1 MYHANAYV
9 IRRATQAD
17 AAALRILAELDSQSV
32 PTGDV
37 LLGEI
42 DGTPAVAM
50 SLTSGR
56 VVADPFRPTATLTAH
71 MRARV
76 DGLRAA
82 AAEPSLR
89 RRIRAGIHVH
99 PASAG

>member
-9 IRRATQAD
+9 IRRATPAD
-17 AAALRILAELDSQSV
+17 ADALRRLAELDSRTV

-37 LLGEI
+37 LIGEI
-42 DGTPAVAM
+42 DGTPAVAL

-56 VVADPFRPTATLTAH
+56 LVADPFRPTATLAAH

-76 DGLRAA
+76 EGLRAA

-99 PASAG
+99 PAPAG